1 VTPSYPEQLA
11 QAMRQFVPS
20 HLFCRLSVPD
30 RVDWTPQRLAW
41 VSLLMA
47 WDEGQTLAARFEHAC
62 QTAGGLHAHWR
73 LGHSYSGF
81 TQALT
86 RTSTP
91 LTTLLK
97 QRFQR
102 QMEMLAGPFWR
113 RGRWLA
119 LAADGTRIE
128 APHTQANEAALGCA
142 GKDKTAPQVF
152 LTVLW
157 HMGLGLPW
165 DYRVGPGT
173 ASERAHLKQMVQD
186 LPPEA
191 LVVADAG
198 FVSYAL
204 CRRLLRHGRHFLLRV
219 GGNITLLKDLGYY
232 HEERDGLVYL
242 WPQKHRQHRP
252 LVLRLIVLRPGKQ
265 DVCLLTDVLDP
276 TQLTDE
282 EAATLFGMRWGE
294 EVFYRSYKQT
304 LQRRK
309 LLSRTGATC
318 QAEAQWTLLG
328 LWLLGLMTVS
338 RLVAARVDPLEFSV
352 ARARDAVRRALRDR
366 CARRGP
372 RSLEAALQAAVK
384 DRYARQ
390 GSKAAR
396 NYPRKKRQKPPGPPR
411 IQPATKAEVKR
422 ARQVAPPEIPLRWT
436 A

>member
-1 VTPSYPEQLA
+1 MASSYTEQLA

-20 HLFCRLSVPD
+20 HFFARWPVPD

-41 VSLLMA
+41 VGLLMA

-62 QTAGGLHAHWR
+62 QTAGRLHAHWT
-73 LGHSYSGF
+73 LGRSYSGW
-81 TQALT
+81 TRALI
-86 RTSTP
+86 RTSAT
-91 LTTLLK
+91 LTAALK

-102 QMEMLAGPFWR
+102 QMEALAGVSWR

-119 LAADGTRIE
+119 FAADGTRIE
-128 APHTQANEAALGCA
+128 TPHTVANETDLGCA

-173 ASERAHLKQMVQD
+173 ASERAHLKQMVRD
-186 LPPEA
+186 LPPAA

-198 FVSYAL
+198 FVSYGL
-204 CRRLLRHGRHFLLRV
+204 CRRLLRQGKHFLLRV
-219 GGNITLLKDLGYY
+219 GGNITLLKGLGYY

-242 WPQKHRQHRP
+242 WPRKHRRCRP
-252 LVLRLIVLRPGKQ
+252 LVLRLVVLRHGQQ
-265 DVCLLTDVLDP
+265 DVYLLTDVLDP
-276 TQLTDE
+276 AQLTAG

-309 LLSRTGATC
+309 LLSRTAATC
-318 QAEAQWTLLG
+318 LIEAQWTLLG
-328 LWLLGLMTVS
+328 LWLLGLMTV
-338 RLVAARVDPLEFSV
+338 RQLIAARVDPLWFSV

-366 CARRGP
+366 RARGGP
-372 RSLEAALQAAVK
+372 RRLDPALRAAAK
-384 DRYARQ
+384 DRYVRH

-396 NYPRKKRQKPPGPPR
+396 NYPRKKREKPPEPPK
-411 IQPATKAEVKR
+411 IQAATEAEVKR
-422 ARQVAPPEIPLRWT
+422 ARQLPPPELPLRWT